1 MTKTIPVN
9 MKPTTGTIAKEKA
22 MTAFREWYSK
32 RDISL
37 SNNWV
42 RAALAKFIW

>member
-1 MTKTIPVN
+1 MTITIPIN
-9 MKPTTGTIAKEKA
+9 AKPPTGTIAKEKA
-22 MTAFREWYSK
+22 MTAFREWFSK

-42 RAALAKFIW
+42 RAALAKYIW